1 MTWVQ
6 TSSVSY
12 LIKFPIH
19 WKTQLPLNYTILLP
33 NKTLNYYMQEYHS
46 PVTCQEVNSLAPIK
60 DNKYRNFSNIEL
72 GSNKQR
78 KVFD

>member
-1 MTWVQ
+1 
-6 TSSVSY
+6 
-12 LIKFPIH
+12 
-19 WKTQLPLNYTILLP
+19 
-33 NKTLNYYMQEYHS
+33 MQEYHS